1 MFCSYVDSEGRE
13 LVLADDFQNSIQF
26 STGGELIIARRG
38 KKGISN
44 RILGSREFLRYYRQ
58 KPRPTSA
65 NDVAIVSALAARF
78 ESRTSH
84 IIYIYRNTYII
95 SLLTQK
101 RKRKIEGAN
110 CSYNLLSSQV

>member
-13 LVLADDFQNSIQF
+13 LVLADDLQNSIQL
-26 STGGELIIARRG
+26 STGGEIIIARRG
-38 KKGISN
+38 KKGVST

-84 IIYIYRNTYII
+84 IIYIYTETHIL
-95 SLLTQK
+95 SLFNSK
-101 RKRKIEGAN
+101 KEKEK
-110 CSYNLLSSQV
+110 

>member
-13 LVLADDFQNSIQF
+13 LVLADDLQNSIQL
-26 STGGELIIARRG
+26 STGGEIIIARRG
-38 KKGISN
+38 KKGVST

-84 IIYIYRNTYII
+84 IIYIYIYIYRNTYII
-95 SLLTQK
+95 SL
-101 RKRKIEGAN
+101 
-110 CSYNLLSSQV
+110 

>member
-13 LVLADDFQNSIQF
+13 LVLADDLQNSIQL
-26 STGGELIIARRG
+26 STGGEIIIARRG
-38 KKGISN
+38 KKGVST

-84 IIYIYRNTYII
+84 IYIYIYIQKHIYYL
-95 SLLTQK
+95 SLTQK
-101 RKRKIEGAN
+101 KKKKEKEK
-110 CSYNLLSSQV
+110 